1 MVKKVKIGGN
11 EVVNTLAVEISGKTY
26 NVPLARSMKRK
37 ELLALK
43 TEEDIYDMFAKHIPA
58 DKDGVRIAELDEMA
72 YRKQLWNHFPIT
84 DFWRV
89 GKGYAR
95 KLAEHGI
102 SRI

>member
-58 DKDGVRIAELDEMA
+58 EVLDDMTMDE
-72 YRKQLWNHFPIT
+72 YQQLGEAWAAANNSLENASL
-84 DFWRV
+84 
-89 GKGYAR
+89 G
-95 KLAEHGI
+95 E
-102 SRI
+102 S

>member
-58 DKDGVRIAELDEMA
+58 EVLDDMTMDE
-72 YRKQLWNHFPIT
+72 YQQL
-84 DFWRV
+84 
-89 GKGYAR
+89 GEA
-95 KLAEHGI
+95 
-102 SRI
+102 